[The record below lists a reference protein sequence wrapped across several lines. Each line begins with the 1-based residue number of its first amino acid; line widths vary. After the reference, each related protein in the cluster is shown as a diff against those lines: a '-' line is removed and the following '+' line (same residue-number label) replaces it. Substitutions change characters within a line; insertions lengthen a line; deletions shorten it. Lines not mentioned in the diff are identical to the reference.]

1 MIGASRIFLG
11 VLVKKEIREEAS
23 VSFKIVLTFYNT
35 SLISISFGAGKKVKS
50 LRLGNQKG

>member
-23 VSFKIVLTFYNT
+23 VSFKIVLAFYNT

-50 LRLGNQKG
+50 SRLGNQKG